1 MDQLELKWCD
11 KEPGQ
16 KAEVLISPSNDTSN
30 ELYLPIL
37 TALSSN
43 SLCGWLRMWNGINVK
58 IVEEIYLKLFLKF
71 NYAI

>member
-1 MDQLELKWCD
+1 MDHLELKWCD

-16 KAEVLISPSNDTSN
+16 KAEVLISPSNVTSN

-43 SLCGWLRMWNGINVK
+43 SLCGWLGMWNGINVK